1 MLNKDIFLSALAIF
15 FMFLSLSLKGQEQEQ
30 VAGDTQNQPKTV
42 RQSPEFQRQAT
53 IYLNALKYNDPATA
67 KVALYN
73 LLALQPNN
81 SALADSLAL
90 MYFDGRQYLSAA
102 LVAQDILSGNP
113 NDTLALEIAAVSFD
127 QIGLK
132 DKALE
137 NYESLYLRKDRVFTL
152 YKIASLQYELKR
164 FKESKTSADIILN
177 KKGVDTLNVY
187 FNLDKKQ
194 EEVPLTAAVY
204 NLKGLIAS
212 GQKNNEEAA
221 KFYQQALSIAPEFSI
236 ARNNLE
242 ALNKEE

>member
-1 MLNKDIFLSALAIF
+1 
-15 FMFLSLSLKGQEQEQ
+15 
-30 VAGDTQNQPKTV
+30 V
-42 RQSPEFQRQAT
+42 
-53 IYLNALKYNDPATA
+53 
-67 KVALYN
+67 
-73 LLALQPNN
+73 
-81 SALADSLAL
+81 
-90 MYFDGRQYLSAA
+90 
-102 LVAQDILSGNP
+102 SGNR
-113 NDTLALEIAAVSFD
+113 NGTLALEIAAVSFD